1 MGSEE
6 RPAAEGKERISKSA
20 GEKRE
25 PLDLG
30 AHQEI
35 DSQTKEGLQV
45 HVVQEMNRKEERPEK
60 YPLMHTAATRGV
72 LLSYL

>member
-6 RPAAEGKERISKSA
+6 RPAEERRERISKSA

-45 HVVQEMNRKEERPEK
+45 VQEMKRKEERPEEC
-60 YPLMHTAATRGV
+60 PLIHTVATRGV